1 MSLVL
6 LLLFEIP
13 SVPYRIHHQ
22 ALSCVI
28 VVVIVVVHSH

>member
-13 SVPYRIHHQ
+13 SVLYCIHYR
-22 ALSCVI
+22 AFSCV
-28 VVVIVVVHSH
+28 VVVVVVVHSH

>member
-13 SVPYRIHHQ
+13 SVPYRVHYRV
-22 ALSCVI
+22 LSCVV
-28 VVVIVVVHSH
+28 VVVIVVHSH